1 MTKKDPLLD
10 LLDHLTL
17 ERLEEDRFQGES
29 RSLGGKS
36 VFGGQVLGQ
45 ALLAA
50 NATVEGRL
58 AHSLHAY
65 FLLAG
70 DPQAP
75 IVYEVERIRDGRSFA
90 TRRVVAVQH
99 GRRIFNMAVS
109 FHCPEVGLDHHI
121 PMPEAPGPEG
131 LLSGPELYQQIT
143 DRLPAERR
151 EALIAERPI
160 ELRPVQPRDLLNPER
175 RPPQRQ
181 VWLRATG
188 TLPDDPALHQAM
200 LAYAS
205 DFTLLGTALYPH
217 GISFFNS
224 GVQAMSLD
232 HAMWFHRPFRMDEWL
247 LYAMDSPSASA
258 GRGLGRGSIFT
269 RDGRLIA
276 SVAQEGVLRVG
287 TRERAATGEKSENPL

>member
-1 MTKKDPLLD
+1 MKDNLLKD

-17 ERLEEDRFQGES
+17 EPLGNDRFRGES
-29 RSLGGKS
+29 RSVGGKS

-50 NATVEGRL
+50 DATVEGRR

-99 GRRIFNMAVS
+99 GRAIFNMAVS
-109 FHCPEVGLDHHI
+109 FQVDEEGLDHHAA
-121 PMPEAPGPEG
+121 MPDVPGPEG
-131 LLSGPELYQQIT
+131 LPSGSELYRQIA
-143 DRLPAERR
+143 DQLPESHR
-151 EALIAERPI
+151 EALTAELPI
-160 ELRPVQPRDLLNPER
+160 EMRPVLPRDLLNPER

-181 VWLRATG
+181 VWLRTVG
-188 TLPDDPALHQAM
+188 TLPDEPALHQAM

-205 DFTLLGTALYPH
+205 DFTLLATALFPH
-217 GISFFNS
+217 GLSFFNPE
-224 GVQAMSLD
+224 VQAVSLD

-269 RDGRLIA
+269 RDGRLVA
-276 SVAQEGVLRVG
+276 SVAQEGVIRLR
-287 TRERAATGEKSENPL
+287 RKDR

>member
-1 MTKKDPLLD
+1 MNHDLLQD

-17 ERLEEDRFQGES
+17 EPLGEDRFRGES

-45 ALLAA
+45 ALVAA
-50 NATVEGRL
+50 DATVTGRR

-75 IVYEVERIRDGRSFA
+75 IVYEVERIRDGRSFT

-99 GRRIFNMAVS
+99 GRAIFNMAVS
-109 FHCPEVGLDHHI
+109 FQAAEEGLEHHA
-121 PMPEAPGPEG
+121 PMPEVPEPEE
-131 LLSGPELYQQIT
+131 LLSASELYRQVA
-143 DRLPAERR
+143 DRLPEERR
-151 EALIAERPI
+151 EKLIAERPI
-160 ELRPVQPRDLLNPER
+160 ELRPVEPRDLIHPDR
-175 RPPQRQ
+175 RPPRRQ
-181 VWLRATG
+181 VWLRAAG
-188 TLPDDPALHQAM
+188 ALPDDPGLHQAL

-205 DFTLLGTALYPH
+205 DFTLLGTSVYPH
-217 GISFFNS
+217 GLSFLDPS
-224 GVQAMSLD
+224 LQAVSLD
-232 HAMWFHRPFRMDEWL
+232 HAMWFHRPFRLDDWL
-247 LYAMDSPSASA
+247 LYSMDSPSASA

-276 SVAQEGVLRVG
+276 SVAQEGVIRVRKPG
-287 TRERAATGEKSENPL
+287 

>member
-1 MTKKDPLLD
+1 MKNNLLQD
-10 LLDHLTL
+10 MIDHLTL
-17 ERLEEDRFQGES
+17 EPLGEDRFRGES

-50 NATVEGRL
+50 AGTVEGRP

-99 GRRIFNMAVS
+99 GRAIFNMAAS
-109 FHCPEVGLDHHI
+109 FHVAEDGLEHQA
-121 PMPEAPGPEG
+121 PMPAVPGPEG
-131 LLSGPELYQQIT
+131 LLSTTDLYRQVAE
-143 DRLPAERR
+143 RLPERR
-151 EALIAERPI
+151 REILVAERPI
-160 ELRPVQPRDLLNPER
+160 ELRPVEPGDPLSPDR

-181 VWLRATG
+181 VWLRAAG
-188 TLPDDPALHQAM
+188 SLPDDPALHGAL

-205 DFTLLGTALYPH
+205 DFTLLGTAFFPH
-217 GISFFNS
+217 GLSILQP
-224 GVQAMSLD
+224 GVQALSLD
-232 HAMWFHRPFRMDEWL
+232 HAMWFHRPFRMDDWL
-247 LYAMDSPSASA
+247 LYVTDSPNAGA
-258 GRGLGRGSIFT
+258 GRGFGRGSLFT

-276 SVAQEGVLRVG
+276 SVAQEGVIRLR
-287 TRERAATGEKSENPL
+287 KPKP

>member
-1 MTKKDPLLD
+1 MKDNLLKD

-17 ERLEEDRFQGES
+17 EPLGNDRFRGES
-29 RSLGGKS
+29 RSVGGKS

-50 NATVEGRL
+50 DATVEGRR

-99 GRRIFNMAVS
+99 GRAIFNMAVS
-109 FHCPEVGLDHHI
+109 FQVDEEGLDHHAA
-121 PMPEAPGPEG
+121 MPDVPGPEG
-131 LLSGPELYQQIT
+131 LPSGSELYRQIA
-143 DRLPAERR
+143 DQLPESHR
-151 EALIAERPI
+151 EALTAELPI
-160 ELRPVQPRDLLNPER
+160 EMRPVLPRDLLNPER

-181 VWLRATG
+181 VWLRTVGA
-188 TLPDDPALHQAM
+188 LPDDPALHQAM

-205 DFTLLGTALYPH
+205 DFTLLATALYPH
-217 GISFFNS
+217 GLSFFNPE
-224 GVQAMSLD
+224 VQALSLD
-232 HAMWFHRPFRMDEWL
+232 HAMWFHRPFRMDDWL

-269 RDGRLIA
+269 REGRLVA
-276 SVAQEGVLRVG
+276 SVAQEGVIRLR
-287 TRERAATGEKSENPL
+287 RKDR

>member
-1 MTKKDPLLD
+1 MDLLMNNDLLQD

-17 ERLEEDRFQGES
+17 EPVAEDRFRGES

-50 NATVEGRL
+50 DATVTGRR

-70 DPQAP
+70 DPKAP

-99 GRRIFNMAVS
+99 GRAIFNMAVS
-109 FHCPEVGLDHHI
+109 FQVPEEGLEHHA
-121 PMPEAPGPEG
+121 PMPEVPGPED
-131 LLSGPELYQQIT
+131 LLSASDLHRQVA
-143 DRLPAERR
+143 DRLPAKRR

-160 ELRPVQPRDLLNPER
+160 ELRPVQPRDLFDPEPL
-175 RPPQRQ
+175 PPQRQ
-181 VWLRATG
+181 VWFRAAG
-188 TLPDDPALHQAM
+188 SLPDDPALHQAM

-217 GISFFNS
+217 GLSFYHP
-224 GVQAMSLD
+224 GLQALSLD
-232 HAMWFHRPFRMDEWL
+232 HAMWFHRPFRMDDWL
-247 LYAMDSPSASA
+247 LYVMDSPSASA

-276 SVAQEGVLRVG
+276 SVAQEGVIRLR
-287 TRERAATGEKSENPL
+287 KP

>member
-1 MTKKDPLLD
+1 MKKDHLQD

-17 ERLEEDRFQGES
+17 EPLEEDRFRGES

-36 VFGGQVLGQ
+36 VFGGQVLAQ

-50 NATVEGRL
+50 NATVQGRQ

-75 IVYEVERIRDGRSFA
+75 IVYEVERIRDGRSFT

-109 FHCPEVGLDHHI
+109 FQVAEDGLDHHL
-121 PMPEAPGPEG
+121 PMPDVPGPEG

-160 ELRPVQPRDLLNPER
+160 ELRPIQPRDLLHPER

-181 VWLRATG
+181 VWFRATG
-188 TLPDDPALHQAM
+188 TLPDDPVLHQAM

-224 GVQAMSLD
+224 GVQALSLD

-276 SVAQEGVLRVG
+276 SVAQEGVIRVRG
-287 TRERAATGEKSENPL
+287 AGE

>member
-1 MTKKDPLLD
+1 MKDNLLQD

-17 ERLEEDRFQGES
+17 EPLREDRFRGES

-50 NATVEGRL
+50 DATVEGRR

-99 GRRIFNMAVS
+99 GRAIFNMAVS
-109 FHCPEVGLDHHI
+109 FQVDEEGLDHHAA
-121 PMPEAPGPEG
+121 MPDVTGPEG
-131 LLSGPELYQQIT
+131 LPSGSELYRQIA
-143 DRLPAERR
+143 DHLPESHR
-151 EALIAERPI
+151 EALTAELPI
-160 ELRPVQPRDLLNPER
+160 EMRPVLPRDLLNPER

-181 VWLRATG
+181 VWLRTTG
-188 TLPDDPALHQAM
+188 ALPADPALHQAM

-205 DFTLLGTALYPH
+205 DFTLLATALYPH
-217 GISFFNS
+217 GLSFFNPE
-224 GVQAMSLD
+224 VQALSLD

-269 RDGRLIA
+269 RDGRLVA
-276 SVAQEGVLRVG
+276 SVAQEGVIRLR
-287 TRERAATGEKSENPL
+287 RKDR

>member
-1 MTKKDPLLD
+1 MNNDLLED

-17 ERLEEDRFQGES
+17 DPLGEDRFRGES

-50 NATVEGRL
+50 DATIAGRR

-65 FLLAG
+65 FLLTG
-70 DPQAP
+70 DPEAP

-99 GRRIFNMAVS
+99 GRPIFNMAVS
-109 FHCPEVGLDHHI
+109 FHVAEEGLDHQT
-121 PMPEAPGPEG
+121 PMPEVPGPEE
-131 LLSGPELYQQIT
+131 LLSSSELCRQVA
-143 DRLPAERR
+143 DRLPEKRR
-151 EALIAERPI
+151 EALTAERPFD
-160 ELRPVQPRDLLNPER
+160 LRPVEPRDLLNPER

-181 VWLRATG
+181 VWLRAAG
-188 TLPDDPALHQAM
+188 KLPGDAALHQAL

-217 GISFFNS
+217 GLSFFHS
-224 GVQAMSLD
+224 GVQALSLD
-232 HAMWFHRPFRMDEWL
+232 HAMWFHRPFRMDDWL
-247 LYAMDSPSASA
+247 LYVMDSPSASA
-258 GRGLGRGSIFT
+258 GRGLGRGSIYT

-276 SVAQEGVLRVG
+276 SVAQEGVIRDK
-287 TRERAATGEKSENPL
+287 TRGWTKETP

>member
-1 MTKKDPLLD
+1 MKKDPLHD

-50 NATVEGRL
+50 DATVEGRR

-70 DPQAP
+70 DPNAP

-109 FHCPEVGLDHHI
+109 FQVAEEGLDHHL
-121 PMPEAPGPEG
+121 PMPDVPGPEG
-131 LLSGPELYQQIT
+131 LLSGPELYRQIA
-143 DRLPAERR
+143 DRLPEKRR
-151 EALIAERPI
+151 ESLIAERPI
-160 ELRPVQPRDLLNPER
+160 DLRPVQPRDLLNPER

-181 VWLRATG
+181 VWFRAAG
-188 TLPDDPALHQAM
+188 ALPDDPVLHQAM

-205 DFTLLGTALYPH
+205 DFTLLGTALFPH
-217 GISFFNS
+217 GLSFFNP
-224 GVQAMSLD
+224 GVQALSLD

-247 LYAMDSPSASA
+247 LYSMDSPSASA

-269 RDGRLIA
+269 RDGLLIA
-276 SVAQEGVLRVG
+276 SVAQEGVIRLVEKG
-287 TRERAATGEKSENPL
+287 RAGE

>member
-1 MTKKDPLLD
+1 MKKDPLHD

-50 NATVEGRL
+50 DATVEGRR

-70 DPQAP
+70 DPNAP

-109 FHCPEVGLDHHI
+109 FQVAEEGLDHHL
-121 PMPEAPGPEG
+121 PMPDVPGPEG
-131 LLSGPELYQQIT
+131 LLSGPELYRQIA
-143 DRLPAERR
+143 DRLPEKRR
-151 EALIAERPI
+151 ESLIAERPI
-160 ELRPVQPRDLLNPER
+160 DLRPVQPRDLLNPER

-181 VWLRATG
+181 VWFRAAG
-188 TLPDDPALHQAM
+188 ALPDDPVLHQAM

-205 DFTLLGTALYPH
+205 DFTLLGTALFPH
-217 GISFFNS
+217 GLSFFNP
-224 GVQAMSLD
+224 GVQALSLD

-247 LYAMDSPSASA
+247 LYSMDSPSASA

-276 SVAQEGVLRVG
+276 SVAQEGVIRLVEKG
-287 TRERAATGEKSENPL
+287 RAGE

>member
-1 MTKKDPLLD
+1 MKDNLLHD

-17 ERLEEDRFQGES
+17 EPLREDRFRGES

-50 NATVEGRL
+50 DATVEGRR

-70 DPQAP
+70 DPTAP

-99 GRRIFNMAVS
+99 GRPIFNMAVS
-109 FHCPEVGLDHHI
+109 FQVAEEGLDHHA
-121 PMPEAPGPEG
+121 PMPDVPGPEG
-131 LLSGPELYQQIT
+131 LLSGSELHRQIADHLPESH
-143 DRLPAERR
+143 R
-151 EALIAERPI
+151 EALTAESPI
-160 ELRPVQPRDLLNPER
+160 EMRPVQPRDLLNPER

-181 VWLRATG
+181 VWLRTVG
-188 TLPDDPALHQAM
+188 TLPDEPALHQAI

-205 DFTLLGTALYPH
+205 DFTLLATALFPH
-217 GISFFNS
+217 GLSFFNPE
-224 GVQAMSLD
+224 VQAVSLD

-258 GRGLGRGSIFT
+258 GRGLGRGCIFT
-269 RDGRLIA
+269 RDGRLVA
-276 SVAQEGVLRVG
+276 SVAQEGLIRLR
-287 TRERAATGEKSENPL
+287 RKDR

>member
-1 MTKKDPLLD
+1 MKDNLLKD

-17 ERLEEDRFQGES
+17 EPLGNDRFRGES
-29 RSLGGKS
+29 RSVGGKS

-50 NATVEGRL
+50 DATVECRR

-99 GRRIFNMAVS
+99 GRAIFNMAVS
-109 FHCPEVGLDHHI
+109 FQVDEEGLDHHAA
-121 PMPEAPGPEG
+121 MPDVPGPEG
-131 LLSGPELYQQIT
+131 LPSGSELYRQIA
-143 DRLPAERR
+143 DQLPENRR
-151 EALIAERPI
+151 DALTAERPI
-160 ELRPVQPRDLLNPER
+160 ELRPVRPRDLLNPER

-181 VWLRATG
+181 VWLRTVGA
-188 TLPDDPALHQAM
+188 LPDDPALHQAM

-217 GISFFNS
+217 GLSFFNPE
-224 GVQAMSLD
+224 VQALSLD
-232 HAMWFHRPFRMDEWL
+232 HAMWFHRPFRMDDWL

-269 RDGRLIA
+269 RDGRLVA
-276 SVAQEGVLRVG
+276 SVAQEGLIRLRK
-287 TRERAATGEKSENPL
+287 AL

>member
-1 MTKKDPLLD
+1 MKDNLLKD

-17 ERLEEDRFQGES
+17 EPLREDRFRGES

-50 NATVEGRL
+50 DATVEGRR

-70 DPQAP
+70 DPTAP

-99 GRRIFNMAVS
+99 GRPIFNMAVS
-109 FHCPEVGLDHHI
+109 FQVAEEGLDHHA
-121 PMPEAPGPEG
+121 PMPDVPGPEG
-131 LLSGPELYQQIT
+131 LLSGSELHRQIADHLPESH
-143 DRLPAERR
+143 R
-151 EALIAERPI
+151 EALTAERPI
-160 ELRPVQPRDLLNPER
+160 EMRPVQPRDLLNPER

-181 VWLRATG
+181 VWLRTVG
-188 TLPDDPALHQAM
+188 TLPDEPALHQAM

-205 DFTLLGTALYPH
+205 DFTLLATALFPH
-217 GISFFNS
+217 GLSFFNPE
-224 GVQAMSLD
+224 VQAVSLD

-269 RDGRLIA
+269 RDGRLVA
-276 SVAQEGVLRVG
+276 SVAQEGVIRLR
-287 TRERAATGEKSENPL
+287 RKDR

>member
-1 MTKKDPLLD
+1 MKNDLLHD

-17 ERLEEDRFQGES
+17 ERLEEDRFRGES

-36 VFGGQVLGQ
+36 VFGGQVLSQ

-50 NATVEGRL
+50 DATVEGRR

-70 DPQAP
+70 DPNTP
-75 IVYEVERIRDGRSFA
+75 IVYEVERIRDGRSFT

-109 FHCPEVGLDHHI
+109 FQVAEEGLDHHAA
-121 PMPEAPGPEG
+121 MPDVPGPEG
-131 LLSGPELYQQIT
+131 LPSASELYRQIA
-143 DRLPAERR
+143 DRLPEERR
-151 EALIAERPI
+151 EAMIAERPI
-160 ELRPVQPRDLLNPER
+160 EMRPVRPRDLLNPER

-181 VWLRATG
+181 VWFRAAG
-188 TLPDDPALHQAM
+188 ALSDDPALHQAM

-217 GISFFNS
+217 GLSFFNP
-224 GVQAMSLD
+224 GVQALSLD
-232 HAMWFHRPFRMDEWL
+232 HAMWFHRPFRMDDWL

-276 SVAQEGVLRVG
+276 SVAQEGVIRL
-287 TRERAATGEKSENPL
+287 RERR

>member
-1 MTKKDPLLD
+1 MKDNLLKD

-17 ERLEEDRFQGES
+17 EPLGNDRFRGES
-29 RSLGGKS
+29 RSVGGKS

-50 NATVEGRL
+50 DATVEGRR

-99 GRRIFNMAVS
+99 GRAIFNMAVS
-109 FHCPEVGLDHHI
+109 FQVDEEGLDHHAA
-121 PMPEAPGPEG
+121 MPDVPGPEG
-131 LLSGPELYQQIT
+131 LPSGSELYRQIA
-143 DRLPAERR
+143 DQLPENRR
-151 EALIAERPI
+151 DALTAERPI
-160 ELRPVQPRDLLNPER
+160 ELRPVRPRDLLNPER

-181 VWLRATG
+181 VWLRTVGA
-188 TLPDDPALHQAM
+188 LPDDPALHQAM
-200 LAYAS
+200 LAFAS

-217 GISFFNS
+217 GLSFFNPE
-224 GVQAMSLD
+224 VQALSLD
-232 HAMWFHRPFRMDEWL
+232 HAMWFHRSFRMDDWL

-269 RDGRLIA
+269 RDGRLVA
-276 SVAQEGVLRVG
+276 SVAQEGLIRLRK
-287 TRERAATGEKSENPL
+287 AL

>member
-1 MTKKDPLLD
+1 MKDNLLHD

-17 ERLEEDRFQGES
+17 EPLREDRFRGES

-50 NATVEGRL
+50 DATVEGRL

-70 DPQAP
+70 DPTAP

-99 GRRIFNMAVS
+99 GRPIFNMAVS
-109 FHCPEVGLDHHI
+109 FQVAEEGLDHHA
-121 PMPEAPGPEG
+121 PMPDVPGPEG
-131 LLSGPELYQQIT
+131 LLSGSELHRQIADHLPESH
-143 DRLPAERR
+143 R
-151 EALIAERPI
+151 EALTAERPI
-160 ELRPVQPRDLLNPER
+160 EMRPVQPRDLLNPER

-181 VWLRATG
+181 VWLRTVG
-188 TLPDDPALHQAM
+188 TLPDEPALHQAM

-205 DFTLLGTALYPH
+205 DFTLLATALFPH
-217 GISFFNS
+217 GLSFFNPE
-224 GVQAMSLD
+224 VQAVSLD

-269 RDGRLIA
+269 RDGRLVA
-276 SVAQEGVLRVG
+276 SVAQEGVIRLR
-287 TRERAATGEKSENPL
+287 RKDR